1 MSKLASLAVAALVL
15 AGATPLMAEDVV
27 ITQYK
32 ADPSGAPYGVAI
44 DQGFFKKAGID
55 ITGVISGAGAR
66 VRAQRHRQRARLRRR
81 FASAVIAAVEQ
92 GQDIKIVAQGSRSLA
107 DNVVIVMPNSPIKSV
122 NDLKGKKFAISNPKS
137 LGEMTAVLVFEQ
149 AGLKPDDVQ
158 RVALGGLSGALTAL
172 ENGVVDA
179 TSIPGILF
187 LSRGGESK
195 YRVLLGPKD
204 LPLLPPA
211 IGMASGDLM
220 KKHPEKLRALL
231 AGRRAGVKFIYEH
244 TDDAIKILSKVY
256 EPLPPKDA
264 SGDAGQPAGGRQVL
278 ERRSDRDAGSAE
290 CGPRHEIC
298 RIAGEGH
305 RSRQDDRHV
314 VPAERPAGREAM
326 SDRPPV
332 AEVHA
337 QLTGVTRVFPPV
349 AGHPSVHALGPVDL
363 ELRKGEFFAVVGP
376 SGCGKST
383 LLEVLA
389 GLQRPTAGAVA
400 FEGSP
405 WAARSPMASASCS
418 GGRELSWLTV
428 WDNAAFG
435 LRRRGAAD
443 AEVRR
448 RVDDAWRSWGSRILP
463 GLSVATVRRYAPA
476 RVHRAH
482 PGAAAASHF
491 ARRAVRRAR
500 CADPPADG

>member
-1 MSKLASLAVAALVL
+1 MPKLAGITIAALFL
-15 AGATPLMAEDVV
+15 AAATPLQAEDVV

-55 ITGVISGAGAR
+55 ITGVISGAGGGTS
-66 VRAQRHRQRARLRRR
+66 VRSAI
-81 FASAVIAAVEQ
+81 ASELGYGDVSPAPVIAAIEQ

-122 NDLKGKKFAISNPKS
+122 KDLKGKKFAISNPKS

-220 KKHPEKLRALL
+220 KKHPDKLRALL

-244 TDDAIKILSKVY
+244 TPDAIKILSKVY
-256 EPLPPKDA
+256 EPLPPKDV
-264 SGDAGQPAGGRQVL
+264 GTLVGQLVDAKFWSEGQ
-278 ERRSDRDAGSAE
+278 
-290 CGPRHEIC
+290 I
-298 RIAGEGH
+298 
-305 RSRQDDRHV
+305 
-314 VPAERPAGREAM
+314 
-326 SDRPPV
+326 
-332 AEVHA
+332 
-337 QLTGVTRVFPPV
+337 
-349 AGHPSVHALGPVDL
+349 
-363 ELRKGEFFAVVGP
+363 ELQ
-376 SGCGKST
+376 
-383 LLEVLA
+383 
-389 GLQRPTAGAVA
+389 GLQ
-400 FEGSP
+400 
-405 WAARSPMASASCS
+405 
-418 GGRELSWLTV
+418 
-428 WDNAAFG
+428 N
-435 LRRRGAAD
+435 
-443 AEVRR
+443 
-448 RVDDAWRSWGSRILP
+448 
-463 GLSVATVRRYAPA
+463 
-476 RVHRAH
+476 
-482 PGAAAASHF
+482 
-491 ARRAVRRAR
+491 AVRAMKYVGSLEKDIDLSKMIDTSFLPSDLQ
-500 CADPPADG
+500 AVKQ

>member
-15 AGATPLMAEDVV
+15 AVATPLMAEDVV

-44 DQGFFKKAGID
+44 EQGFFKKAGID
-55 ITGVISGAGAR
+55 ITGVISGAGGGTS
-66 VRAQRHRQRARLRRR
+66 VRSAI
-81 FASAVIAAVEQ
+81 ASELGYGDVSPAPVIAAIEQ

-122 NDLKGKKFAISNPKS
+122 KDLKGKKFAISNPKS

-220 KKHPEKLRALL
+220 KKHPDKLRALL

-244 TDDAIKILSKVY
+244 TPDAIKILSKVY
-256 EPLPPKDA
+256 EPLPPKDV
-264 SGDAGQPAGGRQVL
+264 GTLVNQLVDAKFWSEGQIEMQ
-278 ERRSDRDAGSAE
+278 
-290 CGPRHEIC
+290 
-298 RIAGEGH
+298 
-305 RSRQDDRHV
+305 
-314 VPAERPAGREAM
+314 
-326 SDRPPV
+326 
-332 AEVHA
+332 
-337 QLTGVTRVFPPV
+337 
-349 AGHPSVHALGPVDL
+349 
-363 ELRKGEFFAVVGP
+363 
-376 SGCGKST
+376 
-383 LLEVLA
+383 
-389 GLQRPTAGAVA
+389 GLQ
-400 FEGSP
+400 
-405 WAARSPMASASCS
+405 
-418 GGRELSWLTV
+418 
-428 WDNAAFG
+428 N
-435 LRRRGAAD
+435 
-443 AEVRR
+443 
-448 RVDDAWRSWGSRILP
+448 
-463 GLSVATVRRYAPA
+463 
-476 RVHRAH
+476 
-482 PGAAAASHF
+482 
-491 ARRAVRRAR
+491 AVRAMKYVGSLEKDIDLGKMIDTSFLPSDLQ
-500 CADPPADG
+500 AVKQ